1 MKILT
6 LIMVFALSAIAQAE
20 TVTLHIINPVNKY
33 SENRKTAL
41 RVFRKVKARTKTETG
56 FIDLKLGKYQEVK
69 MKKDWNYKLNW
80 KLENPIYTESD
91 RLLTILERY
100 TDKNPSKQDIVTFL
114 IPTKLA
120 SASGATNKTC
130 IKNKTYQPITFLTFQ
145 TWKDL
150 TDPDSPNIA
159 IWLHEL
165 GHNWGATHDY
175 QNNKSLMTPYA
186 GMGDA
191 FFNGKHT
198 PTYSTYSINQINN
211 CFK

>member
-69 MKKDWNYKLNW
+69 MRKDWNYSLNW